1 MTTHVPQLRGV
12 PDAPP
17 PAPIPLRP
25 PRRRRPK
32 LLVLLGVVLSAVSA
46 AGIVWVFKST
56 DDAVAAVG
64 VARPVRY
71 GEVITAEALREVQV
85 RPDPGIRPLSWS
97 ERSQVIGRTSPT
109 DLVPGE
115 IVTPDATSDTVT
127 VPSEGQQLVG
137 VLVKPGQAPAAPLQP
152 RQPVLLVPAG
162 VAESA
167 AEAWPPVRGAV
178 LSVSERDATS
188 GQVVDVVVPDVS
200 GAQLASRA
208 SAGGVAIVVLP
219 KGG

>member
-1 MTTHVPQLRGV
+1 MTTRVPQLRGV

-17 PAPIPLRP
+17 PAPVPLRP
-25 PRRRRPK
+25 PRRRRSK
-32 LLVLLGVVLSAVSA
+32 LLVLLGLVLSAMSA
-46 AGIVWVFKST
+46 AGIVWVFRTT
-56 DDAVAAVG
+56 DDTVAAVG

-71 GEVITAEALREVQV
+71 GEVISAEALREVQV
-85 RPDPGIRPLSWS
+85 RPDPGVRPLPWS
-97 ERSQVIGRTSPT
+97 ERFQVVGRTSPT
-109 DLVPGE
+109 DLQPGE
-115 IVTPDATSDTVT
+115 IVTPDAVSDPVT
-127 VPSEGQQLVG
+127 VPSGGQQLVG

-162 VAESA
+162 VTGATAET
-167 AEAWPPVRGAV
+167 WTPVRGAV
-178 LSVSERDATS
+178 ISVGERDAS

>member
-1 MTTHVPQLRGV
+1 MTTRVQQLRGV

-17 PAPIPLRP
+17 PAPVPLRP
-25 PRRRRPK
+25 PRRRRSR
-32 LLVLLGVVLSAVSA
+32 LLVLLGVVLSTLSA
-46 AGIVWVFKST
+46 AGVVWVFRAT

-85 RPDPGIRPLSWS
+85 RPDPGVRPIPW
-97 ERSQVIGRTSPT
+97 ERRFEVVGRTAPT
-109 DLVPGE
+109 DLQPGE
-115 IVTPDATSDTVT
+115 IVTPDAVSDSATI
-127 VPSEGQQLVG
+127 PGAGQQLIG
-137 VLVKPGQAPAAPLQP
+137 VPVKPGQLPAAPLQP

-162 VAESA
+162 VAGAA

-178 LSVSERDATS
+178 ISVSDRDATS
-188 GQVVDVVVPDVS
+188 TQVVDVVVPELS

-219 KGG
+219 KDR

>member
-1 MTTHVPQLRGV
+1 MTTRVPQLRGL

-17 PAPIPLRP
+17 PAPVPLRP
-25 PRRRRPK
+25 PRRRRSK
-32 LLVLLGVVLSAVSA
+32 LLVLLGVVVSALSA
-46 AGIVWVFKST
+46 AGIVWVFRAT

-71 GEVITAEALREVQV
+71 GEIVTAEALREVQV
-85 RPDPGIRPLSWS
+85 RPDPGVRPLPWS
-97 ERSQVIGRTSPT
+97 ERSQVVGRTSPT
-109 DLVPGE
+109 DLQPGE
-115 IVTPDATSDTVT
+115 IVTPDALSDTVT
-127 VPSEGQQLVG
+127 VPSAGQQLVG

-162 VAESA
+162 GAGTA
-167 AEAWPPVRGAV
+167 AETWLPVRGAV
-178 LSVSERDATS
+178 VSVSERDAAS
-188 GQVVDVVVPDVS
+188 GQVVDVVVPDVN

>member
-1 MTTHVPQLRGV
+1 MTTRVQQLRGV

-17 PAPIPLRP
+17 PAPVPLRP
-25 PRRRRPK
+25 PRRRRSR
-32 LLVLLGVVLSAVSA
+32 LLVLLGVVLSALSA
-46 AGIVWVFKST
+46 AGVVWVFRAT

-85 RPDPGIRPLSWS
+85 RPDPGVRPIPW
-97 ERSQVIGRTSPT
+97 ERRFEVVGRTAPT
-109 DLVPGE
+109 DLQPGE
-115 IVTPDATSDTVT
+115 IVTPDVVSDSAT
-127 VPSEGQQLVG
+127 VPGAGQQLIG
-137 VLVKPGQAPAAPLQP
+137 VPVKPGQLPAAPLQP

-162 VAESA
+162 VAGAA

-178 LSVSERDATS
+178 ISVSDRDATS
-188 GQVVDVVVPDVS
+188 TQVVDVVVPERS

-219 KGG
+219 KDR